1 MVNALGCEVR
11 RIFFASARTDQ
22 QKERGNKEKKKRK
35 KEKSLGSLKEKKKI
49 NKRKK
54 GDRKTAP
61 PYIFS
66 SPKVEEKIS
75 VEAGVRARVR
85 KWAYLVCV
93 PMFQD
98 YYKRLLR
105 ILG

>member
-11 RIFFASARTDQ
+11 RIFLHLHGLTSKK
-22 QKERGNKEKKKRK
+22 KEETKKRK
-35 KEKSLGSLKEKKKI
+35 KEKKKI

-85 KWAYLVCV
+85 KKAYLFAFLC
-93 PMFQD
+93 F
-98 YYKRLLR
+98 R
-105 ILG
+105 IIIKGFYAF

>member
-1 MVNALGCEVR
+1 MKFGA
-11 RIFFASARTDQ
+11 FFASARTDQ

-35 KEKSLGSLKEKKKI
+35 KEKSLGTLKEKKKI

-54 GDRKTAP
+54 GDRKTKTAP

-85 KWAYLVCV
+85 KRAYLFAFLC
-93 PMFQD
+93 F
-98 YYKRLLR
+98 R
-105 ILG
+105 IIIKGFYAF

>member
-1 MVNALGCEVR
+1 MKFGA
-11 RIFFASARTDQ
+11 FFISARAGR

-54 GDRKTAP
+54 GDRKTAS

-66 SPKVEEKIS
+66 SPKVEEKIP
-75 VEAGVRARVR
+75 VEAVVRARVR
-85 KWAYLVCV
+85 RKSAFIASLCFSIFIKVFYA
-93 PMFQD
+93 
-98 YYKRLLR
+98 LLS
-105 ILG
+105 

>member
-85 KWAYLVCV
+85 KKAYLFAFLC
-93 PMFQD
+93 F
-98 YYKRLLR
+98 R
-105 ILG
+105 IIIKGFYAF